1 MPPLNLIDLLALI
14 DDIDMLRFFLSI
26 RATCRKEFYFEK
38 HFNRMFP
45 VAMETTQIC
54 TEPVFYTHFT
64 SVVAHVSSVL
74 CVMGDLAADLNSFSF
89 EAGLDEEGKESLHLR
104 ARFAGLTFCGCAH
117 AVFLCKLAQSLR

>member
-1 MPPLNLIDLLALI
+1 
-14 DDIDMLRFFLSI
+14 
-26 RATCRKEFYFEK
+26 
-38 HFNRMFP
+38 MFP

-64 SVVAHVSSVL
+64 SVIAHVSSVP

-104 ARFAGLTFCGCAH
+104 ERFAGLTFCGCAH
-117 AVFLCKLAQSLR
+117 AVFLCKLVQSLR